1 MRLSKQRNQGQ
12 LLQHQ
17 RHEMN
22 VLCFVFV
29 LCLSASF
36 SKAQIP
42 SEQPAKPDVIVLQK
56 KWREEYRNAALEED
70 QFKIQKEREQQ
81 ERARIDLERQNAIK
95 NQQGMPPTLPPAP
108 RLSKREQ
115 GISVAYIYEVK
126 FKNTAAK
133 EIRTLTWEY
142 VFFDP
147 GTNREVG
154 RRRFVSKVGIGAG
167 KTKTVVERSSSPP
180 TGAIDAAK
188 AGKKSQDRYSEQ
200 VMIQSLG
207 YADGSEWKAASN
219 NGK

>member
-1 MRLSKQRNQGQ
+1 MRLSKKRKPDQ

-42 SEQPAKPDVIVLQK
+42 SDQSAKPDVIVLQK
-56 KWREEYRNAALEED
+56 KWREEYHNAALEED
-70 QFKIQKEREQQ
+70 QFKIQKEREQE
-81 ERARIDLERQNAIK
+81 ERARIDLEKQNKIK

-108 RLSKREQ
+108 KLSKREH
-115 GISVAYIYEVK
+115 GVSVAYLYEVK

-154 RRRFVSKVGIGAG
+154 RRRFVSKASIGPG

-188 AGKKSQDRYSEQ
+188 ASKKSQDRYSEQ
-200 VMIQSLG
+200 VMIQSIS

-219 NGK
+219 